1 MPRLRQGRA
10 PAPSPTVYKVI
21 SLLLQYPD
29 ERLLGARD
37 EILAAVAGL
46 PPSRQ
51 KESIER
57 FCAYWAAGSP
67 IELAQRYV
75 EVFDLQKRAGLYL
88 TFYGHGDKRQRG
100 MALLRLKKLYRAA
113 GFPLEGR
120 ELSDYLPVML
130 EFAALASPEQGETL
144 LLEHR
149 SAIELVRMSL
159 RDQESPYAHL
169 LDAVCAGLPELS
181 AAERAG
187 VTELVREGPPT
198 EQVGLEPFAPPEVM
212 PSTAPRR

>member
-46 PPSRQ
+46 LPSRQ

-100 MALLRLKKLYRAA
+100 ILGYGKISVVQSPAGRWISCGRAA
-113 GFPLEGR
+113 PP
-120 ELSDYLPVML
+120 S
-130 EFAALASPEQGETL
+130 S
-144 LLEHR
+144 
-149 SAIELVRMSL
+149 LVKSTKN
-159 RDQESPYAHL
+159 S
-169 LDAVCAGLPELS
+169 GS
-181 AAERAG
+181 RA
-187 VTELVREGPPT
+187 
-198 EQVGLEPFAPPEVM
+198 
-212 PSTAPRR
+212 